1 MHAEPLAAPVSQPL
15 VEPGPELTA
24 AERARY
30 ARHLLLPGFGSDAQ
44 RRLRAARVAVV
55 GAGGLGS
62 PVLAYLAAAGVGEL
76 VVIDDD
82 VVEASN
88 LQRQVLHGVD
98 ALDRPKV
105 DSAAEAV
112 ARIDPAVRVVRHR
125 ERLTDATADRL
136 LAGVDL
142 VVDGADNFATRY
154 AVADACTRLGV
165 PEVFGSVLRF
175 DAQVGVFWAGHGAT
189 YRDVFPVP
197 PPAGSV
203 ASCAE
208 AGVLGALCGV
218 VGSVMAVEAVKL
230 LTGVGEPLVGRLLV
244 LDALAMSWRTVRVR
258 AGDPSAPVVA
268 AAPEPEP
275 LPADAVVTA
284 PELAALLAD
293 DAVLLVDLRTDAERE
308 VAVLP
313 GSVPVPLDDVLAGT
327 ADLPADRRVVLHC
340 RSGARSDKAVR
351 ALRAAGHP
359 DAAHLEGGLLAWAAL
374 VDPALAT

>member
-1 MHAEPLAAPVSQPL
+1 MSGSPGGPL

-82 VVEASN
+82 VVETSN
-88 LQRQVLHGVD
+88 LQRQVLHGV
-98 ALDRPKV
+98 ASLDRPKV

-112 ARIDPAVRVVRHR
+112 ARIDPSVRVVRHR

-136 LAGVDL
+136 LAGADL

-175 DAQVGVFWAGHGAT
+175 DAQVGVFWAGRGAT
-189 YRDVFPVP
+189 YRDVFPAP

-230 LTGVGEPLVGRLLV
+230 LAGVGEPLVGRLLV
-244 LDALAMSWRTVRVR
+244 LDALAMTWRTVRVR
-258 AGDPSAPVVA
+258 AGDPAAPVVA
-268 AAPEPEP
+268 VAPEPEP

-284 PELAALLAD
+284 PQLARLLAQ

-313 GSVPVPLDDVLAGT
+313 GAVPVPLDDVLAGT

-340 RSGARSDKAVR
+340 RSGARSERAVR
-351 ALRAAGHP
+351 ALRAGGHP
-359 DAAHLEGGLLAWAAL
+359 DAAHLDGGLLAWAAL

>member
-1 MHAEPLAAPVSQPL
+1 MSGSPGGPL

-82 VVEASN
+82 VVETSN
-88 LQRQVLHGVD
+88 LQRQVLHGV
-98 ALDRPKV
+98 ASLDRPKV

-112 ARIDPAVRVVRHR
+112 ARIDPSVRVVRHR

-136 LAGVDL
+136 LAGADL

-175 DAQVGVFWAGHGAT
+175 DAQVGVFWAGRGAT
-189 YRDVFPVP
+189 YRDVFPAP

-230 LTGVGEPLVGRLLV
+230 LAGVGEPLVGRLLV
-244 LDALAMSWRTVRVR
+244 LDALAMTWRTVRVR
-258 AGDPSAPVVA
+258 AGDPAAPVVA
-268 AAPEPEP
+268 VAPEPEP

-284 PELAALLAD
+284 PQLARLLAE

-313 GSVPVPLDDVLAGT
+313 GAVPVPLDDVLAGT

-340 RSGARSDKAVR
+340 RSGARSERAVR
-351 ALRAAGHP
+351 ALRAGGHP
-359 DAAHLEGGLLAWAAL
+359 DAAHLDGGLLAWAAL

>member
-1 MHAEPLAAPVSQPL
+1 VSGPL
-15 VEPGPELTA
+15 VEPGPELTP

-88 LQRQVLHGVD
+88 LQRQVLHGV
-98 ALDRPKV
+98 ASLDRPKV

-112 ARIDPAVRVVRHR
+112 ARIDPSVRVVRHR

-136 LAGVDL
+136 LAGADL

-175 DAQVGVFWAGHGAT
+175 DAQVGVFWAGRGAT

-230 LTGVGEPLVGRLLV
+230 LTGVGEPLLGRLLV
-244 LDALAMSWRTVRVR
+244 LDALAMTWRTVRVR

-284 PELAALLAD
+284 PELARLLAQ

-308 VAVLP
+308 VAILP

-327 ADLPADRRVVLHC
+327 AVLPSDRPVVLHC
-340 RSGARSDKAVR
+340 RSGARSERAVR
-351 ALRAAGHP
+351 ALRAGSHP
-359 DAAHLEGGLLAWAAL
+359 GAAHLEGGLLAWAAL
-374 VDPALAT
+374 VDPSLAT

>member
-1 MHAEPLAAPVSQPL
+1 MSGSPGGPL

-24 AERARY
+24 AERDRY

-82 VVEASN
+82 VVETSN
-88 LQRQVLHGVD
+88 LQRQVLHGV
-98 ALDRPKV
+98 ASLDRPKV

-112 ARIDPAVRVVRHR
+112 ARIDPSVRVVRHR

-136 LAGVDL
+136 LAGADL

-175 DAQVGVFWAGHGAT
+175 DAQVGVFWAGRGAT
-189 YRDVFPVP
+189 YRDVFPAP

-230 LTGVGEPLVGRLLV
+230 LAGVGEPLVGRLLV
-244 LDALAMSWRTVRVR
+244 LDALAMTWRTVRVR
-258 AGDPSAPVVA
+258 AGDPAAPVVA
-268 AAPEPEP
+268 VAPEPEP

-284 PELAALLAD
+284 PQLARLLAQ

-313 GSVPVPLDDVLAGT
+313 GAVPVPLDDVLAGT

-340 RSGARSDKAVR
+340 RSGARSERAVR
-351 ALRAAGHP
+351 ALRASGHP
-359 DAAHLEGGLLAWAAL
+359 DAAHLDGGLLAWAAL
-374 VDPALAT
+374 VDPRLAT